1 MQQWQHYK
9 EKNIMTKYKFMAL
22 FGEKEGIFKE
32 IYYVPDPQDP
42 DKPLVFDS
50 EEDALIYRRGY
61 KKWHIVPYDES
72 TTNL

>member
-1 MQQWQHYK
+1 
-9 EKNIMTKYKFMAL
+9 MAF

-72 TTNL
+72 STNV